1 MKLMT
6 KKHNKKTIWNRVG
19 LRRQT
24 EMGTVNQ
31 RWRTKS
37 RASRKGDT
45 SLNIWYVESSSSLQN
60 NIKQA

>member
-6 KKHNKKTIWNRVG
+6 KKHNKKRIWNRVG

-37 RASRKGDT
+37 RALRKGD
-45 SLNIWYVESSSSLQN
+45 VESSSSLQN
-60 NIKQA
+60 NIKLT

>member
-1 MKLMT
+1 MT
-6 KKHNKKTIWNRVG
+6 KKHNKKRIWNRVG

-37 RASRKGDT
+37 RALRKGD
-45 SLNIWYVESSSSLQN
+45 VESSSSLQN
-60 NIKQA
+60 NIKLT

>member
-1 MKLMT
+1 MT
-6 KKHNKKTIWNRVG
+6 KKQNKKRLWNRVG

-37 RASRKGDT
+37 RASRKGNT